1 MADNDLKK
9 IYESIGKYPAK
20 GMRELDVEKGDTSRL
35 LEKDTS
41 KFLERRKMLA
51 SPSTKDIA
59 SALIKSSPIGRGA
72 RAIKGAL
79 KATGLMGAGYAA
91 NEAEDM
97 IKEKIEK
104 KKTGG
109 AVFIPRGQKMFQV
122 NKQKSRIV

>member
-41 KFLERRKMLA
+41 RFLERRKTLGGA
-51 SPSTKDIA
+51 KDIA
-59 SALIKSSPIGRGA
+59 SALVRATPIGRGA
-72 RAIKGAL
+72 RALKGAL
-79 KATGLMGAGYAA
+79 KATGLMGAGYGI
-91 NEAEDM
+91 NEVEDV
-97 IKEKIEK
+97 IKEKMEK

-109 AVFIPRGQKMFQV
+109 AVFIPRGQKGFQV

>member
-9 IYESIGKYPAK
+9 IYESIEKYPAK

-41 KFLERRKMLA
+41 RFLERRKTLGGA
-51 SPSTKDIA
+51 KDIA
-59 SALIKSSPIGRGA
+59 SALVRATPIGRGA

-79 KATGLMGAGYAA
+79 KATGLMGAGYGI
-91 NEAEDM
+91 NEAEDV
-97 IKEKIEK
+97 IKEKMEK
-104 KKTGG
+104 KKHGG

-122 NKQKSRIV
+122 NKQKSRIT

>member
-41 KFLERRKMLA
+41 RFLERRKTLGGA
-51 SPSTKDIA
+51 KDIA
-59 SALIKSSPIGRGA
+59 SALVRATPIGRGA

-79 KATGLMGAGYAA
+79 KATGLMGAGYGI
-91 NEAEDM
+91 NEAEDV
-97 IKEKIEK
+97 IKEKMEK

>member
-41 KFLERRKMLA
+41 RFLERRKTLGGA
-51 SPSTKDIA
+51 KDIA
-59 SALIKSSPIGRGA
+59 SALVRATPIGRGA